1 MISLSQIFL
10 DIWVFESNAWFPSII
25 KLIVLGTYLIIL
37 IYLWCKI
44 ATVMEK
50 KHWFEYKR
58 VSPKGYIKLISQLSQ
73 MRDADIEIIMFTGN
87 HDMWMFDY
95 FEEELGIVTHHQPIV
110 INKQG
115 KKLMIGHGDGLGP
128 GDINYKIIKKIFSN
142 PICQWLFERIHPNTG
157 LALMRY
163 ISGSSDREYGEE
175 NNFLGA
181 DKEWLVQYCEKHPKR
196 DVIDFFIFGHRHL
209 ALDYTLSNGK
219 SRYINTGDWLE
230 FNSYAVLDAGE
241 MSLQYYEQ

>member
-1 MISLSQIFL
+1 MSKKIYFASDFHLGL
-10 DIWVFESNAWFPSII
+10 DLDETSKVREERIVRWLKSICHDAET
-25 KLIVLGTYLIIL
+25 VYLIGDIFD
-37 IYLWCKI
+37 Y
-44 ATVMEK
+44 
-50 KHWFEYKR
+50 WFEYKR
-58 VSPKGYIKLISQLSQ
+58 VIPKGYIKLISQLSQ

-95 FEEELGIVTHHQPIV
+95 FEEELGIVTHHHPI
-110 INKQG
+110 IIDKHG

-142 PICQWLFERIHPNTG
+142 PVCQWLFERIHPNTG

-163 ISGSSDREYGEE
+163 ISGSSDREYGVE

-196 DVIDFFIFGHRHL
+196 DEIDFFIFGHRHL

-230 FNSYAVLDAGE
+230 FNSYAVFDAGQLT
-241 MSLQYYEQ
+241 LQYYDR